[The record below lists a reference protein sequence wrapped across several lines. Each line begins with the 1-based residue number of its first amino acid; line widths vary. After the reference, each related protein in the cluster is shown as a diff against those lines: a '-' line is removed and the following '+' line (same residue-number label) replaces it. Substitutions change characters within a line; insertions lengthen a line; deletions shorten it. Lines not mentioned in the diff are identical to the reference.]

1 MILLYQKVT
10 GGQVI
15 HVFPSVPSSQFPIHR
30 IPNSLLSFA
39 GVANATP
46 EPKRQHLEGSG
57 EVLQKR

>member
-1 MILLYQKVT
+1 MILFYQKVT

-15 HVFPSVPSSQFPIHR
+15 YMSFPPFPLHM

-39 GVANATP
+39 GVANATT

-57 EVLQKR
+57 EDHKKR